1 MPWARVG
8 ASCEALFPAR
18 TGATGRCQET
28 RVRRFFQRALAK
40 APKMSEDQ
48 LRALLQAL
56 AEENSRLE
64 TALDS
69 MLDGIVVCD
78 RDHQPI
84 IYNKTAERMLAIGGS
99 SDPSERPLWLCVADR
114 DMAAFFHDI
123 LEGEESVTD
132 REFDIQVGGRNRL
145 IAASSMTLVAQGR
158 IEGTLIHLED
168 ITDKRK
174 REAQLRRAESLASL
188 TTLAAGVAHEIK
200 NPLGSISI
208 HIQLIQKAA
217 RGKESVPV
225 EGLSHHLGV
234 VTEEIERLNKIVID
248 FLFAVRPMDVE
259 LRESDAGALLKELA
273 DFIRYEAESGGVGV
287 EIQVEEGLPRVLLDK
302 RYLKQAILNLAK
314 NALAAMPDG
323 GTLTFRAWAADD
335 AVHLSVEDTGLGIPQ
350 ENLAKIFEPYYTTK
364 ETGTGLGLTITF
376 KIVREHQGEIS
387 VNSYEGEGSV
397 FTISLPIP
405 QREKHL
411 LPWRSGTDKDR
422 EEEA

>member
-1 MPWARVG
+1 M
-8 ASCEALFPAR
+8 
-18 TGATGRCQET
+18 
-28 RVRRFFQRALAK
+28 RRFFQRALAK
-40 APKMSEDQ
+40 APKMSEEQ

-56 AEENSRLE
+56 AEENGRLE

-69 MLDGIVVCD
+69 MLDGIIVCD
-78 RDHQPI
+78 REHQPI
-84 IYNKTAERMLAIGGS
+84 IYNKTAERMLALGPGP
-99 SDPSERPLWLCVADR
+99 DPSERPLWVCVVDQELAS
-114 DMAAFFHDI
+114 FFHEI
-123 LEGEESVTD
+123 LEGEDSVTD
-132 REFDIQVGGRNRL
+132 REFDITVGGRNRL
-145 IAASSMTLVAQGR
+145 IAASSMTLVSQGR

-208 HIQLIQKAA
+208 HIQLLQKAA
-217 RGKESVPV
+217 RGKETVPV

-234 VTEEIERLNKIVID
+234 VTEEIERLNKIVVD

-259 LRESDAGALLKELA
+259 LRESDAGALVKEIA
-273 DFIRYEAESGGVGV
+273 DFIRYEAEGAGVAV
-287 EIQVEEGLPRVLLDK
+287 ETSIEAGLPRVLLDK

-323 GTLTFRAWAADD
+323 GTLGFKAWAGDD
-335 AVHLSVEDTGLGIPQ
+335 AVHLYVEDTGLGIPQ
-350 ENLAKIFEPYYTTK
+350 ENLTTIFEPYYTTK

-376 KIVREHQGEIS
+376 KIVREHQGDIS
-387 VNSYEGEGSV
+387 VNSFPGEGSV

-411 LPWRSGTDKDR
+411 LAWKSGDGKGV

>member
-1 MPWARVG
+1 M
-8 ASCEALFPAR
+8 
-18 TGATGRCQET
+18 
-28 RVRRFFQRALAK
+28 RRFFQRALAK
-40 APKMSEDQ
+40 APKMSEEQ

-56 AEENSRLE
+56 AEENARLE

-69 MLDGIVVCD
+69 MLDGIIVCD
-78 RDHQPI
+78 REHQPI
-84 IYNKTAERMLAIGGS
+84 IYNKTAERMLALGTG
-99 SDPSERPLWLCVADR
+99 SDPSERPLWLSVADR
-114 DMAAFFHDI
+114 ELASFFHEI
-123 LEGEESVTD
+123 LEGEDSVTD
-132 REFDIQVGGRNRL
+132 REFDITVGGRNRL
-145 IAASSMTLVAQGR
+145 IAASSMTLVSQGR

-168 ITDKRK
+168 ITDKRR

-234 VTEEIERLNKIVID
+234 VNEEIERLNKIVVD

-259 LRESDAGALLKELA
+259 LRESDAGALVKEIA
-273 DFIRYEAESGGVGV
+273 DFIRYEAEGAGVAV
-287 EIQVEEGLPRVLLDK
+287 ETSIEAGLPRVLLDK
-302 RYLKQAILNLAK
+302 RYMKQAILNLAK
-314 NALAAMPDG
+314 NALAAMPG
-323 GTLTFRAWAADD
+323 GGSLGFKAWAGDD
-335 AVHLSVEDTGLGIPQ
+335 AVHLSVEDTGMGIPQ
-350 ENLAKIFEPYYTTK
+350 ENLTKIFEPYYTTK

-387 VNSYEGEGSV
+387 VNSFPGEGSV

-411 LPWRSGTDKDR
+411 LAWKSEEGKGA